1 MFLIDSSNELPKIYF
16 LTFFCYSQR
25 YFLDF
30 DDDVVLDVAVV
41 AVIDEVL
48 VVVDAAV
55 AAAIVG

>member
-1 MFLIDSSNELPKIYF
+1 MIYKKIIF

-25 YFLDF
+25 LFLDF